1 MFLQGTGKPLNISGS
16 KSSTVPRH
24 RSPCKSAPAYRQTQ
38 PNHSSSNTKQTKATI
53 LPAQTKSLT
62 CADLSLLLQKHSITQ
77 PRSSLQTTPV
87 GNAYNRAKSPET
99 SVDSK
104 NVEERMEYE
113 KIFRNVFEFYEQNS
127 DARSHVYINT

>member
-1 MFLQGTGKPLNISGS
+1 
-16 KSSTVPRH
+16 
-24 RSPCKSAPAYRQTQ
+24 
-38 PNHSSSNTKQTKATI
+38 
-53 LPAQTKSLT
+53 
-62 CADLSLLLQKHSITQ
+62 LLQKHSITQ

-113 KIFRNVFEFYEQNS
+113 KIFRNVFEFYEHNS